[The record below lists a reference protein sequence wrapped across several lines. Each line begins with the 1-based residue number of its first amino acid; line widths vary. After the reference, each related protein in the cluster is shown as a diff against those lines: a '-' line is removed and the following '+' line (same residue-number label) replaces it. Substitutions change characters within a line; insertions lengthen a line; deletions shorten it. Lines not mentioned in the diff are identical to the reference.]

1 MHSALGPL
9 IRQRLSVSGILKW
22 TLVLGGIFA
31 VTRNAALVV
40 GLLTAAVI
48 TETVEV
54 LNAVPGV
61 DERWVKAGFSVV
73 FLGLSCFWLWAD
85 LQTPTRDYT
94 VWFPILAVVGGLW
107 LLLDTRADFVQGHQ
121 FGVAETV
128 DAADDLSS
136 REAMLLI
143 QHTSLV
149 ADHLGDRP
157 KTIPE
162 LATECDLTESR
173 VREAIE
179 IAGDDG
185 TIYPTGESTDNGQP
199 RYTLDDRKMGVS
211 GFGRLAAGGLSG
223 IVRRAVRPFVSQ
235 FS

>member
-1 MHSALGPL
+1 MRSALAPL
-9 IRQRLSVSGILKW
+9 IRQRLSVSGIFKW

-31 VTRNAALVV
+31 VTRNVALVV

-48 TETVEV
+48 TETVEI

-61 DERWVKAGFSVV
+61 DQRWVKAGFSVV
-73 FLGLSCFWLWAD
+73 FLATSGVWLWAD

-94 VWFPILAVVGGLW
+94 VWFPVLAVVGGLW

-121 FGVAETV
+121 FGGAETV
-128 DAADDLSS
+128 TADDLSS

-149 ADHLGDRP
+149 ADHLGDGP

-162 LATECDLTESR
+162 LATDCDLTESR

-185 TIYPTGESTDNGQP
+185 TIYPTGESTDDGQP
-199 RYTLDDRKMGVS
+199 RYALDDRKMGVS

-235 FS
+235 FP